1 MLTQV
6 ARSRHTPHPL
16 MQIMARRRD
25 FYGNSIAFDIHS
37 VDRVYCCFSL
47 QLVWGLGFAR
57 IPIVQETLSRSL
69 SVPLIVQPKLQAT
82 LSMFEGNAADTKAVR
97 NGGQCPSYK
106 DYNHG
111 TAQGPSPTIRCDW
124 HGYLSF

>member
-16 MQIMARRRD
+16 IQIMARWRE
-25 FYGNSIAFDIHS
+25 FYGNSIAFEIHS

-57 IPIVQETLSRSL
+57 IPIVQGTLSRSL
-69 SVPLIVQPKLQAT
+69 FVRLIVQPKLQAT
-82 LSMFEGNAADTKAVR
+82 MSVIEGNAADTKAVR

-111 TAQGPSPTIRCDW
+111 KAQGPVP
-124 HGYLSF
+124 YN